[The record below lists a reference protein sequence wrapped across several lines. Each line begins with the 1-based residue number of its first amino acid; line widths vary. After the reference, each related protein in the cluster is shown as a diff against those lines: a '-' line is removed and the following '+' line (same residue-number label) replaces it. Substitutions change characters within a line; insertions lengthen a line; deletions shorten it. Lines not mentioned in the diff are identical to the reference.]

1 MKSEV
6 AEMAHAHFKSGLNCA
21 ESVLQSV
28 LEYTDGHQGSA
39 YYRLATPFGGG
50 IGGCHEELCG
60 ALSGGVM
67 AIGYLT
73 GRNHPDQDE
82 TLSREIAVCLRNRF
96 QEYISCTQCRS
107 VLDRLGPQENS
118 HQCAYLVAH
127 TAGWVIDLL
136 KQYKLISVKEEYNA
150 KKTQVCD

>member
-6 AEMAHAHFKSGLNCA
+6 TEKAYAYFESGLNCA
-21 ESVLQSV
+21 ESVLRSIIESV
-28 LEYTDGHQGSA
+28 DGDQTRA
-39 YYRLATPFGGG
+39 FYRLATPFGGG

-67 AIGYLT
+67 AIGYLAV
-73 GRNHPDQDE
+73 RNHPEEDE
-82 TLSREIAVCLRNRF
+82 ILSRKIAVCLRRRF
-96 QEYISCTQCRS
+96 QEYISCTQCLS

-127 TAGWVIDLL
+127 TVGWVIDLL
-136 KQYKLISVKEEYNA
+136 KQYELISMEEEHDESE
-150 KKTQVCD
+150 TQVCY